1 MRQVD
6 PHLAELSRTIDAGEL
21 GRRMRAARIAAGMT
35 QAAVAADEVSAAYLS
50 RIEDG
55 SRRPEAGLLERMAA
69 RMGTTLEELVTGVSR
84 DKVRE
89 LRLAVDHAE
98 LSLAGGEP
106 KRALEHVSAVLGEIP
121 DGQLP
126 DLRRAAEQV
135 RAGALEAIGDFNGA
149 ILALEDLTSTPTPD
163 ASWLRALIAL
173 SRCYR
178 DSGDFNRAIEVGERA
193 SQVIADLGIQGL
205 TEAIQL
211 TVTIASAYHRRGD
224 VEQAKRMCMRALDDA
239 DRYDSPVAKASA
251 YWNASNIERAAN
263 GATPA
268 AVEMS
273 RKALALFELGEDTRN
288 LGKLRTAVANLQLAQ
303 DPPDAHAALE
313 TLDRAEREL
322 SWSGGSA
329 WELGIVH
336 VMRGRAHMMLGA
348 TKEALASVERGLQ
361 VGPKPAPYLEA
372 TAASIRG
379 QVAASE
385 GRLDDARELYRHAVY
400 LLSAAGSD
408 RDVAQVWFELA
419 NLLAEVGD
427 HEGAVQAFR
436 SAGASTGLRMQPTR
450 TASDLEAQGT
460 RQGPRATP

>member
-121 DGQLP
+121 EGQLP

-178 DSGDFNRAIEVGERA
+178 DSGEYSRAIEVGERA

-211 TVTIASAYHRRGD
+211 TVTTAAAYHRLGD

-239 DRYDSPVAKASA
+239 DKYDSPIAKASA
-251 YWNASNIERAAN
+251 YWNASNIESAAH

-268 AVEMS
+268 AIEMAT
-273 RKALALFELGEDTRN
+273 KALALFELGEDNRK
-288 LGKLRTAVANLQLAQ
+288 LAGLRTVVADLQLEQ
-303 DPPDAHAALE
+303 DPPDAQGALE
-313 TLDRAEREL
+313 TLERAEREL

-329 WELGIVH
+329 WELGHVH
-336 VMRGRAHMMLGA
+336 IMRGRAHMILGA
-348 TKEALASVERGLQ
+348 THEVMASVERGLELA
-361 VGPKPAPYLEA
+361 PKPSPELEA
-372 TAASIRG
+372 AAASLRG
-379 QVAASE
+379 QVAAAE
-385 GRLDDARELYRHAVY
+385 GRLDEAREFYRSAAY
-400 LLSAAGSD
+400 LLTATGAD
-408 RDVAQVWFELA
+408 RDVAQMWFELA
-419 NLLAEVGD
+419 NLLADVGD

-436 SAGASTGLRMQPTR
+436 SAGASTGLRVSPTN
-450 TASDLEAQGT
+450 TAAKPA
-460 RQGPRATP
+460 R